1 MDNMFTL
8 PSQSGNRGGRADI
21 ATLHDLERASCKKI
35 SRPSCIWAPYP
46 W

>member
-21 ATLHDLERASCKKI
+21 ATLHDLDDVT
-35 SRPSCIWAPYP
+35 
-46 W
+46 